1 MKKVYSLNL
10 WNVIALGIGSIVG
23 AGIFALL
30 GQVLSEAGK
39 WTYLSFAISGVIAM
53 LCGYAYAKLA
63 AAYPSSGGLTDYF
76 QHAFP
81 NKKVAGTLSTI
92 YFLTSL
98 ISAGTIAKSF
108 GIYAVS
114 LLPEWASSPLYINL
128 LAAFI
133 LLSLGFFNMMS
144 AADVGKAET
153 GLVAFK
159 VGILILL
166 IIAGFFHFDDK
177 IASFPVTVTNESFF
191 RSIGITFFAFAG
203 FGVITNASNDV
214 AGHTR
219 TIRRAIYLTL
229 LIVAVLYIGLAFIV
243 MNYVSLEQFNQNTN
257 IAVTY
262 VAQKLLGKTGYV
274 LIYLAALMAF
284 ITAINATFFSV
295 FRISKSLATQGFF
308 PSFYHKKFWR
318 RGTFGNVLTVSML
331 TLITVTVG
339 FNAIVNLSSLAYL
352 VSYLSVIIAC
362 WILRAQTKVAPLPV
376 FLGIASMLFILVA
389 FLYSVYL

>member
-1 MKKVYSLNL
+1 M
-10 WNVIALGIGSIVG
+10 
-23 AGIFALL
+23 AGI
-30 GQVLSEAGK
+30 
-39 WTYLSFAISGVIAM
+39 
-53 LCGYAYAKLA
+53 
-63 AAYPSSGGLTDYF
+63 
-76 QHAFP
+76 
-81 NKKVAGTLSTI
+81 LSTI

-114 LLPEWASSPLYINL
+114 LLPQWASSTLSINV

-144 AADVGKAET
+144 ASDVGKAET

-177 IASFPVTVTNESFF
+177 VTYLPVTVTNESFF
-191 RSIGITFFAFAG
+191 RSIGITFFAYAG
-203 FGVITNASNDV
+203 FGVITNASNEV

-229 LIVAVLYIGLAFIV
+229 LIVAGLYIGLAFIV
-243 MNYVSLEQFNQNTN
+243 MNYVSMDQFQENAN
-257 IAVTY
+257 IAVTF

-295 FRISKSLATQGFF
+295 FRISKSLASQGFF
-308 PSFYHKKFWR
+308 PSLYHKKFWEH
-318 RGTFGNVLTVSML
+318 GTCGNVLTITLL
-331 TLITVTVG
+331 TLVTVTVG

-352 VSYLSVIIAC
+352 ISYLSVIAAS
-362 WILRAQTKVAPLPV
+362 WILRSKTKVAPLPT
-376 FLGIASMLFILVA
+376 FLGLASMVFILVA
-389 FLYSVYL
+389 FLYSLYF